1 MNWKKKQ
8 LQNPVNS
15 IQEYIILKQSLNP
28 LENIFYISLPDELSD
43 SFGDFKL
50 DKNIKLPIET
60 SDIINWNPEQLSW
73 EMIISAMLK
82 ILAYDTE
89 NDKISYYRDFI
100 KHFRP
105 NIINELTDS
114 GIIKSKDKNYKLAEE
129 IFLAIQG
136 IEPENQRNRLNLA
149 VLYEDK
155 SDSLKTNG
163 YSDEADEYL
172 IVAEQK
178 YKELLNSNSVLSDVY
193 FNAGYFFIKIRK
205 FNFAEECFKSFIE
218 YSNNE
223 EKVSQAKATLSTYKS
238 IIKNESIFNEA
249 YQSIL
254 EDNEHKCIS
263 LMNTFIDDNPKVWN
277 AWFLLGWAYRRISS
291 FSEAEEALNTALS
304 LNKEEAD
311 IFNELAI
318 CYMEMGDFNKCQ
330 NSLEE
335 ALKLT
340 PEDVKIIS
348 NMGIVQLKQGN
359 RDKAKNFFETVLALE
374 PEDHIAKQYL
384 ETI

>member
-1 MNWKKKQ
+1 M
-8 LQNPVNS
+8 S
-15 IQEYIILKQSLNP
+15 E
-28 LENIFYISLPDELSD
+28 

-50 DKNIKLPIET
+50 DKDIKLPIET
-60 SDIINWNPEQLSW
+60 LDIANWKPETLTW

-82 ILAYDTE
+82 ILAFDTDNQNTE
-89 NDKISYYRDFI
+89 YYRNFV

-114 GIIKSKDKNYKLAEE
+114 GIIKSKDKNYILAEE

-136 IEPENQRNRLNLA
+136 IEPDNQRNKLNLA

-155 SDSLKTNG
+155 SDTLNANG
-163 YSDEADEYL
+163 NPVEAEEYL
-172 IVAEQK
+172 SIVEQK
-178 YKELLNSNSVLSDVY
+178 YKELLNSDSVLSDVY

-205 FNFAEECFKSFIE
+205 YNLAEECFRSFIE

-223 EKVSQAKATLSTYKS
+223 EKISQAKSTLSTYKS
-238 IIKNESIFNEA
+238 IIENETLFSEA

-263 LMNTFIDDNPKVWN
+263 LMNDFVTDYPEVWN

-291 FSEAEEALNTALS
+291 FSEAEAS
-304 LNKEEAD
+304 LNKALNLNNKEAD
-311 IFNELAI
+311 ILNELAI
-318 CYMEMGDFNKCQ
+318 CYMEMGNFSKSL

-359 RDKAKNFFETVLALE
+359 RDRAKNFFETVLALE
-374 PEDHIAKQYL
+374 PDDQIAKQYL
-384 ETI
+384 ESL